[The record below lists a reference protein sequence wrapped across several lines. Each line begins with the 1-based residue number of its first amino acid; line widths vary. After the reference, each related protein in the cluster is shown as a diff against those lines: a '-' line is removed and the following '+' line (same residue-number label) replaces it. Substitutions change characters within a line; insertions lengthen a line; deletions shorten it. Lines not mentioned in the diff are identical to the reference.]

1 MVKLHIYPFVSCDK
15 YLVHKTENILVT
27 KNGGKID
34 EPILICGDYKQTK
47 TENILAIKNGGKVD
61 EPMLICGDYK
71 QTLNK
76 VASCYKY
83 PVPKTEGILPAI
95 NGVKQLQC

>member
-15 YLVHKTENILVT
+15 YLVHKTENILVI

-47 TENILAIKNGGKVD
+47 TENILAIKNGG
-61 EPMLICGDYK
+61 E
-71 QTLNK
+71 
-76 VASCYKY
+76 S
-83 PVPKTEGILPAI
+83 
-95 NGVKQLQC
+95 

>member
-1 MVKLHIYPFVSCDK
+1 MSCDK
-15 YLVHKTENILVT
+15 YLVHKTKLLKLT

-61 EPMLICGDYK
+61 EPILICGDYK

-83 PVPKTEGILPAI
+83 PVSKTEGILPAI
-95 NGVKQLQC
+95 NGVNQLQC

>member
-1 MVKLHIYPFVSCDK
+1 MSCDK
-15 YLVHKTENILVT
+15 YLVHKTENI
-27 KNGGKID
+27 
-34 EPILICGDYKQTK
+34 Y
-47 TENILAIKNGGKVD
+47 AIKNGGKVD
-61 EPMLICGDYK
+61 EPILICGDYK

>member
-1 MVKLHIYPFVSCDK
+1 MSCDK
-15 YLVHKTENILVT
+15 YLVHKTENILVI

-34 EPILICGDYKQTK
+34 EPILICGDYEQTK
-47 TENILAIKNGGKVD
+47 RENSLAIKNGGKVD

-83 PVPKTEGILPAI
+83 PVSKTEGILPAI
-95 NGVKQLQC
+95 NWVKQLQC

>member
-1 MVKLHIYPFVSCDK
+1 MVKLLIYPFVSCDK
-15 YLVHKTENILVT
+15 YLVHKTENIL
-27 KNGGKID
+27 
-34 EPILICGDYKQTK
+34 
-47 TENILAIKNGGKVD
+47 AIKNGGKVD
-61 EPMLICGDYK
+61 ATILICGDYK

-83 PVPKTEGILPAI
+83 PVSKTEGILPAI